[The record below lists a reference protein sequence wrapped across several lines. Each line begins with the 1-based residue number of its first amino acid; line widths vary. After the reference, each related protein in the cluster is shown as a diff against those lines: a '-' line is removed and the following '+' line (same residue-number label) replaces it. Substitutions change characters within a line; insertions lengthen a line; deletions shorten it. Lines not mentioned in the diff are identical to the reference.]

1 MITTLE
7 QYGERAA
14 ELRGLVEL
22 ARHPEWVKMLAFF
35 KEQHAFH
42 LGALTDRTAPRK
54 KRDLHLEAYHLARD
68 LEQRVPG
75 RIASLRKEITEFQ
88 GKQGAAVVEEF

>member
-7 QYGERAA
+7 QHGERAA

-22 ARHPEWVKMLAFF
+22 ARHPEWVKMAAYFR
-35 KEQHAFH
+35 EQHAFH
-42 LGALTDRTAPRK
+42 LGALTDRTAPGK

-68 LEQRVPG
+68 LETRVPG
-75 RIASLRKEITEFQ
+75 RIAALRKELEEFQ
-88 GKQGAAVVEEF
+88 ERQGASVVEEF